1 MIINVLNS
9 EGVLPMAKYKV
20 VVSDNR
26 HGDYSIEAAILKPI
40 DAEVVIENCATEE
53 EMIIACKDAD
63 GVLLD
68 QAPMTAKVIE
78 SLTRCK
84 VISRYGVGYD
94 NVDVQFCTK
103 KKIYVANVPDYCMED
118 VSDHAMALF
127 FSCVRRITL
136 RDKQVR
142 QGEWNMDRSGIYR
155 IKDKVFTLMGF
166 GNIARCL
173 IRKLSGLGLKKIL
186 VYDPYV
192 STETIEAMGAQ
203 KADFKTALSEADYI
217 SLHMPVTPE
226 TRGIIDEKAFSLM
239 KKTAI
244 LINTARGPL
253 IVEKALIDALLKGK
267 IACAGLDTHNKEPLL
282 PDNPLLK
289 MDNCI
294 LTDHVGFFSVES
306 MTELHTKIA
315 QNVKA
320 VLEGGKPVYP
330 VNKF

>member
-1 MIINVLNS
+1 
-9 EGVLPMAKYKV
+9 MAKYKV

-26 HGDYSIEAAILKPI
+26 HGDYSIEAAVLKPI
-40 DAEVVIENCATEE
+40 DAEVVIENCSTEE

-78 SLTRCK
+78 SLTKCK

-94 NVDVQFCTK
+94 NVDVEACTK

-142 QGEWNMDRSGIYR
+142 QGGWNMDRSGIYR
-155 IKDKVFTLMGF
+155 IKDKVFALMGF

-192 STETIEAMGAQ
+192 SKEIIEALGAQ
-203 KADFKTALSEADYI
+203 KADLETVLAEADYI

-226 TRGIIDEKAFSLM
+226 TKGIINKKAFSLM
-239 KKTAI
+239 KNSVI

-253 IVEKALIDALLKGK
+253 IDEEALIDALSNGK
-267 IACAGLDTHNKEPLL
+267 IAFAGLDTHNKEPLL
-282 PDNPLLK
+282 SDSPLMK

-294 LTDHVGFFSVES
+294 LTDHVGFYSDES
-306 MTELHTKIA
+306 MKELHTKIA
-315 QNVKA
+315 QNIKA
-320 VLEGGKPVYP
+320 VLEGGKPIYP

>member
-1 MIINVLNS
+1 
-9 EGVLPMAKYKV
+9 MAKYKV

-26 HGDYSIEAAILKPI
+26 HGDYSIEAEVLKPV
-40 DAEVVIENCATEE
+40 DAEVVIEDCSTVE
-53 EMIIACKDAD
+53 EMIIACRDAD

-68 QAPMTAKVIE
+68 QAPMPAQVIE
-78 SLTRCK
+78 NMTKCK
-84 VISRYGVGYD
+84 VVSRYGVGYD
-94 NVDVQFCTK
+94 NVDVEACTK

-127 FSCVRRITL
+127 FSSVRRIAL

-142 QGEWNMDRSGIYR
+142 QGGWNMDRSGIYR
-155 IKDKVFTLMGF
+155 IKGKVFALIGF

-173 IRKLSGLGLKKIL
+173 VRKLSGLGLKKVL

-192 STETIEAMGAQ
+192 SKEIIEASGAQ
-203 KADFKTALSEADYI
+203 KTDLETALAEADYI

-226 TRGIIDEKAFSLM
+226 TKGIINKKAFSLM
-239 KKTAI
+239 KNSAI

-253 IVEKALIDALLKGK
+253 VDEEALIDALSTGK
-267 IACAGLDTHNKEPLL
+267 IAFAGLDTHRKEPL
-282 PDNPLLK
+282 PGGSPLLK

-294 LTDHVGFFSVES
+294 LSDHVGFYSYES
-306 MTELHTKIA
+306 MKELHTKIA

-320 VLEGGKPVYP
+320 VLEGGKPIYP

>member
-1 MIINVLNS
+1 
-9 EGVLPMAKYKV
+9 MAKYKV

-26 HGDYSIEAAILKPI
+26 HGDYSIEAAVLKPI
-40 DAEVVIENCATEE
+40 DAEVVIENCSTEE

-78 SLTRCK
+78 SLTKCK

-94 NVDVQFCTK
+94 NVDVEACTK

-142 QGEWNMDRSGIYR
+142 QGGWNMDRSGIYR
-155 IKDKVFTLMGF
+155 IKDKVFALMGF

-192 STETIEAMGAQ
+192 SKEIIEALGAQ
-203 KADFKTALSEADYI
+203 KADLETVLAEADYI

-226 TRGIIDEKAFSLM
+226 TRGIIDKKAFSLM
-239 KKTAI
+239 KNTAI

-253 IVEKALIDALLKGK
+253 IDEEALIDALSNGK
-267 IACAGLDTHNKEPLL
+267 IACAGLDTHNKEPL
-282 PDNPLLK
+282 PGDSPLIK

-294 LTDHVGFFSVES
+294 LTDHVGFYSDES
-306 MTELHTKIA
+306 MKELHTKIA
-315 QNVKA
+315 QNIKA
-320 VLEGGKPVYP
+320 VLEGGNPIYP

>member
-1 MIINVLNS
+1 
-9 EGVLPMAKYKV
+9 MAKYKV

-40 DAEVVIENCATEE
+40 DAEVVIENCSTEE

-68 QAPMTAKVIE
+68 QAPMTARVIE
-78 SLTRCK
+78 SLTKCK

-94 NVDVQFCTK
+94 NVDVEACTK

-142 QGEWNMDRSGIYR
+142 QGKWNMDRSGIRR
-155 IKDKVFTLMGF
+155 IKGKVFTLIGF

-173 IRKLSGLGLKKIL
+173 LGKLSGLGLKKIL

-192 STETIEAMGAQ
+192 SKETIEAMGAQ
-203 KADFKTALSEADYI
+203 KVDFKTALSETDYI
-217 SLHMPVTPE
+217 SLHVPVTTE

-239 KKTAI
+239 KNTAI

-253 IVEKALIDALLKGK
+253 IVEEALIDALLNRK

-282 PDNPLLK
+282 PDSPILK

-306 MTELHTKIA
+306 MIELHTKIA
-315 QNVKA
+315 QNIKA
-320 VLEGGKPVYP
+320 VLEGGKPMYP

>member
-1 MIINVLNS
+1 
-9 EGVLPMAKYKV
+9 MAKYKV

-26 HGDYSIEAAILKPI
+26 HGDYSIEAAVLKPV
-40 DAEVVIENCATEE
+40 DAEVVIEDCSTVE
-53 EMIIACKDAD
+53 EMIIACRDAD

-68 QAPMTAKVIE
+68 QAPMPAQVIE
-78 SLTRCK
+78 SMTKCK
-84 VISRYGVGYD
+84 VVSRYGVGYD
-94 NVDVQFCTK
+94 NVDVEACTK

-142 QGEWNMDRSGIYR
+142 QGGWNMDRSGIYR
-155 IKDKVFTLMGF
+155 IKGKVFALIGF

-173 IRKLSGLGLKKIL
+173 IRKLSGLGLKKVL

-192 STETIEAMGAQ
+192 SAEIIEALGGQ
-203 KADFKTALSEADYI
+203 KVDLEVALAEADYF

-226 TRGIIDEKAFSLM
+226 TKGIINKKAFSLM
-239 KKTAI
+239 KNSAI

-253 IVEKALIDALLKGK
+253 VDEEALIDALSNGK
-267 IACAGLDTHNKEPLL
+267 IAFAGLDTHNKEPL
-282 PDNPLLK
+282 PADSPLLK

-294 LTDHVGFFSVES
+294 LTDHVGFYSDES
-306 MTELHTKIA
+306 MKELHTKIA
-315 QNVKA
+315 QNIKA
-320 VLEGGKPVYP
+320 VLEGGKPIYP

>member
-1 MIINVLNS
+1 
-9 EGVLPMAKYKV
+9 MAKFKV

-26 HGDYSIEAAILKPI
+26 HGDYSIEAAVLKPA
-40 DAEVVIENCATEE
+40 DAEVVIEDCSTVE

-78 SLTRCK
+78 SMTKCK

-94 NVDVQFCTK
+94 NVDVEACTK

-118 VSDHAMALF
+118 VSDHAMAMF
-127 FSCVRRITL
+127 FACVRRITL

-142 QGEWNMDRSGIYR
+142 QGGWNMDRSGIYR
-155 IKDKVFTLMGF
+155 IKGKVFTLMGF

-173 IRKLSGLGLKKIL
+173 IRKLSGLGLKTIF

-192 STETIEAMGAQ
+192 SKEIIEELGAQ
-203 KADFKTALSEADYI
+203 KADLETALSQADYI
-217 SLHMPVTPE
+217 SLHMPVTAE
-226 TRGIIDEKAFSLM
+226 TKGIINKKSFSLM
-239 KKTAI
+239 KNSAI
-244 LINTARGPL
+244 IINTARGPL
-253 IVEKALIDALLKGK
+253 IDEEALIDALSNGK
-267 IACAGLDTHNKEPLL
+267 IAFAGLDTHCKEPL
-282 PDNPLLK
+282 PADSPLIK

-294 LTDHVGFFSVES
+294 LTDHVGFYSDES
-306 MTELHTKIA
+306 MNELHTKIA
-315 QNVKA
+315 QNIKA
-320 VLEGGKPVYP
+320 VLEGGLPIYP

>member
-1 MIINVLNS
+1 
-9 EGVLPMAKYKV
+9 MAKYKV

-26 HGDYSIEAAILKPI
+26 HNDYSIEAAVLKPVN
-40 DAEVVIENCATEE
+40 AEVVIENCSTVE
-53 EMIIACKDAD
+53 EMIIACRDAD

-68 QAPMTAKVIE
+68 QAPMPAKVIE
-78 SLTRCK
+78 SMTKCK
-84 VISRYGVGYD
+84 VVSRYGVGYD
-94 NVDVQFCTK
+94 NVDVEACTK

-142 QGEWNMDRSGIYR
+142 QGKWDMDRSGIYR
-155 IKDKVFTLMGF
+155 IKDRVFALMGF

-173 IRKLSGLGLKKIL
+173 IRKLSGLGLKKVL

-192 STETIEAMGAQ
+192 SKEIIEAMGAQ
-203 KADFKTALSEADYI
+203 KADLETVLSEADYI
-217 SLHMPVTPE
+217 SLHMPVTSE
-226 TRGIIDEKAFSLM
+226 TRGIINKKAFSLM
-239 KKTAI
+239 KNSAI

-253 IVEKALIDALLKGK
+253 IDEEALIDALLNRK
-267 IACAGLDTHNKEPLL
+267 IAFAGLDTHNKEPLL
-282 PDNPLLK
+282 PDSPLMK

-294 LTDHVGFFSVES
+294 LTDHMGFFSVES
-306 MTELHTKIA
+306 MIELHTKVA
-315 QNVKA
+315 QNIKA
-320 VLEGGKPVYP
+320 VLEGGKPIYP

>member
-1 MIINVLNS
+1 
-9 EGVLPMAKYKV
+9 MAKYKV

-26 HGDYSIEAAILKPI
+26 HGDYSIEAEVLKPV
-40 DAEVVIENCATEE
+40 DAEVVIENCSTEE

-68 QAPMTAKVIE
+68 QAPMTSKVIE
-78 SLTRCK
+78 SMTKCK

-94 NVDVQFCTK
+94 NVDVQSCTK

-142 QGEWNMDRSGIYR
+142 QGKWDMDRSGIYR
-155 IKDKVFTLMGF
+155 IKDKVFALIGF

-173 IRKLSGLGLKKIL
+173 IRKLSGLDLRKIL

-192 STETIEAMGAQ
+192 STETIKAMGAH
-203 KADFKTALSEADYI
+203 KVDFETALSEADYI

-226 TRGIIDEKAFSLM
+226 TKGIIDEKAFSLM
-239 KKTAI
+239 KNTAI

-253 IVEKALIDALLKGK
+253 IVEEALIDALLNGK
-267 IACAGLDTHNKEPLL
+267 IAYAGLDTHNKEPL
-282 PDNPLLK
+282 PGDSPLIK

-294 LTDHVGFFSVES
+294 LTDHVGFYSDES
-306 MTELHTKIA
+306 MKELHTKIA
-315 QNVKA
+315 QNIKA
-320 VLEGGKPVYP
+320 VLEGGNPIYP